1 MKKITFSH
9 CSPVYGA
16 SLLLTAFSLSLI
28 SVSVNAAIST
38 DCPGRATRYC
48 TSKVINAD
56 TEGYIDKSPVIFM
69 GDTSLTVSASKAF
82 NNKGTYEFR
91 ENTHVKVNA
100 DSGLNGGTY
109 TLRGGS
115 TPGKVEIDINASSG
129 INNARLTALAGSNGV
144 VNANTEKAINGGSQI
159 FNAGTTLNINAAD
172 GVFNITGLT
181 FTDATLNLNAS
192 DAFSKNTMSSGKVG
206 SVKGTSTVNINATGG
221 MPGGQLNIQDSSEVN
236 VTGNGSV
243 TGGTLLFTG
252 SSVLNADTANA
263 IAGETNNTNKQI
275 FQSGTTMNVNAATA
289 LSGGNQTFNDATL
302 NVNAS
307 QGISGGYQ
315 ILAKDSVLNTEA
327 DQAIIGGQIKLQDNA
342 VFNANGKSAITG
354 GTQNFIDN
362 SVLNATGG
370 DTLSGGSQNFS
381 GNSILNGSSK
391 GTITGNSRQVF
402 SESAVF
408 NAGAGQALNGGSS
421 TTFKDNTV
429 MNVSAQQGVNGGNL
443 LFDGNAQLNLNAA
456 EAIKSGAQRFKGK
469 SVLNASYSNTLAGG
483 TQNFTDESVFN
494 ADVTDAV
501 VGEVGA
507 SKQTFQSGTTM
518 NVNATAALNGGNQI
532 FNDATLNVNASQGIS
547 GGYQILAKSSVL
559 NSGADQAVI
568 GGQIKLQDSAVFNA
582 NGNSTVIGG
591 TQNFNDNSIL
601 NANSQNTLSGGNQ
614 NFSGKSI
621 LNGNSKGT
629 ITGNSKQIFSNDS
642 AFNASVSQA
651 VTGGSST
658 TFKDNAVMNISAQ
671 NGVDGGNLLFD
682 GKSTLNINTD
692 DAIKGGEQRFKGDS
706 LINLN
711 HENSLYNATL
721 KLEGNSSINVNAAN
735 ALNYTDH
742 IVFSKTYDTT
752 TGSTLDVKGHSLTVG
767 SIIGNDTNAVIK
779 NSSVQDAILTTG
791 LYDYGVFAGQNYQYD
806 YFLQR
811 GAMRADAVVSSALG
825 DITRQAGLA
834 LIPQFADRLV
844 PEPSGMAQNGQG
856 VWVRTLYGQQENQGN
871 GATKAAWRSHVK
883 GIQIG
888 TDLWPA
894 DEDSSHKLGLYV
906 GYLDS
911 NADVSGKTIYTSNA
925 QIGNYQF
932 NTYGT
937 GLYWRYTA
945 TQGWYAN
952 TTLQLTRYSG
962 QTESKNST
970 RKPDIHGQGQI
981 LAFEAGYPQVL
992 NETLIMVPRIS
1003 VSWQKVKLD
1012 DYHYDDLNVSN
1023 DLDNQLTASAGVRLY
1038 WNTMSVSGIQWSP
1051 FLDAE
1056 MNNQLTTRDRNNVTV
1071 ASTGYKDSLLTS
1083 WNGSAAKISGGVT
1096 VKLNDY
1102 TNYYIKVDYQNG
1114 LSERSENTWQ
1124 GTTGV
1129 SLYW

>member
-1 MKKITFSH
+1 MDKIIFCHRSAG
-9 CSPVYGA
+9 YGS
-16 SLLLTAFSLSLI
+16 SLLLAVFSLSFI
-28 SVSVNAAIST
+28 SSSVNAALSDICKS
-38 DCPGRATRYC
+38 AYC
-48 TSKVINAD
+48 KGEIDANTA
-56 TEGYIDKSPVIFM
+56 GYIDKSPVYFY
-69 GDTSLTVSASKAF
+69 DNTKLTVSASKAF
-82 NNKGTYEFR
+82 DKENGDYHFRNNTEVNITAESGLNKGTYQISY
-91 ENTHVKVNA
+91 KKG
-100 DSGLNGGTY
+100 DPK
-109 TLRGGS
+109 GS
-115 TPGKVEIDINASSG
+115 TSISINAVSG
-129 INNARLTALAGSNGV
+129 IKDSKLIAQPDTNGV
-144 VNANTEKAINGGSQI
+144 VNANAEKAINGGSQI

-172 GVFNITGLT
+172 GVFNSTGLT

-206 SVKGTSTVNINATGG
+206 SVKGTSTVNIKAMGG
-221 MPGGQLNIQDSSEVN
+221 MSGGQLNIQDSSEVN

-252 SSVLNADTANA
+252 NAVLNADTANA

-275 FQSGTTMNVNAATA
+275 LQSGTTMNVNAATA

-302 NVNAS
+302 NLTAS

-315 ILAKDSVLNTEA
+315 ILAKSSVLNTEA

-381 GNSILNGSSK
+381 GNSILNG
-391 GTITGNSRQVF
+391 
-402 SESAVF
+402 
-408 NAGAGQALNGGSS
+408 
-421 TTFKDNTV
+421 
-429 MNVSAQQGVNGGNL
+429 
-443 LFDGNAQLNLNAA
+443 
-456 EAIKSGAQRFKGK
+456 
-469 SVLNASYSNTLAGG
+469 
-483 TQNFTDESVFN
+483 
-494 ADVTDAV
+494 
-501 VGEVGA
+501 
-507 SKQTFQSGTTM
+507 
-518 NVNATAALNGGNQI
+518 
-532 FNDATLNVNASQGIS
+532 
-547 GGYQILAKSSVL
+547 
-559 NSGADQAVI
+559 
-568 GGQIKLQDSAVFNA
+568 
-582 NGNSTVIGG
+582 
-591 TQNFNDNSIL
+591 
-601 NANSQNTLSGGNQ
+601 
-614 NFSGKSI
+614 
-621 LNGNSKGT
+621 NSKGT

-642 AFNASVSQA
+642 VFNASVSQV

-671 NGVDGGNLLFD
+671 HGVDGGNLLFD

-692 DAIKGGEQRFKGDS
+692 DAINGGEQRFKGDS

-752 TGSTLDVKGHSLTVG
+752 TGSTLDVKGHSLAVG
-767 SIIGNDTNAVIK
+767 SITGNDTNAVIK

-806 YFLQR
+806 SFLQR

-962 QTESKNST
+962 QAESKNST

-992 NETLIMVPRIS
+992 NETLTMVPRIS

-1056 MNNQLTTRDRNNVTV
+1056 LNNQLTTRDRNNVTV

-1102 TNYYIKVDYQNG
+1102 TNYYIKVDYQNS